1 MEDHKIIDLYWQR
14 SEQAI
19 TESSNKYGPYC
30 RTISYNILHNNEDVH
45 ECVNDTWFA
54 AWRSIP
60 PERPNILSA
69 FFGKITRNLS
79 VNRYKQNTAKKRGY
93 GQVDLALSELD
104 ECIPSAW
111 SVEEVINQ
119 KELIRAIDTFLFD
132 QSQER
137 RIIFVRRY
145 WYLSPI
151 DEIAEDFSMSRS
163 KVTSLLF
170 RMRNEL
176 KLHLEKEGIHV

>member
-1 MEDHKIIDLYWQR
+1 M
-14 SEQAI
+14 
-19 TESSNKYGPYC
+19 
-30 RTISYNILHNNEDVH
+30 
-45 ECVNDTWFA
+45 
-54 AWRSIP
+54 
-60 PERPNILSA
+60 
-69 FFGKITRNLS
+69 
-79 VNRYKQNTAKKRGY
+79 NRYKQNTAKKRGY